1 MNLHEEIKNPGGGNM
16 NSSQTHLTRNN
27 RVLFI
32 TYIVAGIFL
41 TIGLISQLTMSELEP
56 FRSIIPMVVL
66 IIAVIGNI
74 AMYIVNG
81 HSLNY
86 VRYVAISFSVFYVV
100 MNLTTPSNTTYP
112 YMVPFLIALIM
123 SMDKFSV
130 NIASVV
136 FVIVNAI
143 KVVSI
148 ISAAADPQDVIE
160 SVMVEAIVA
169 ILITLG
175 AVLGINNIIKFFD
188 ESVEEVNLAA
198 DKNHQVAAEIVK
210 VAGVVNDKMG
220 ESKETLAQINNS
232 MEAMNR
238 SMQDISTGV
247 GANTEAISDQTEAT
261 RNIQEEIDK
270 ATETTRE
277 LGELSR
283 ITASAVNTGAQSM
296 AELNTCLNQAIN
308 AANSMKASAGR
319 LQQRSNEVRAI
330 TDIILNISTQTN
342 LLALNASIEAAR
354 AGEAG
359 KGFAVVADEIR
370 SLAEQTKKATEDI
383 SSILDELATDAS
395 DVVTRV
401 DENAE
406 ISNSEREYSD
416 AANSNFADIKSNID
430 SLSANVN
437 NMLGLMENINK
448 ANLDIVD
455 SVSTL
460 SASSEEIS
468 ASTQEA
474 ANMGDQNMDLLSNFM
489 LIMDG
494 IAANIESLQNADV

>member
-1 MNLHEEIKNPGGGNM
+1 M
-16 NSSQTHLTRNN
+16 NSSQSHLARNN
-27 RVLFI
+27 KVLFI

-41 TIGLISQLTMSELEP
+41 NIGLVSQLTMSEFEP

-66 IIAVIGNI
+66 IIVFIGNI
-74 AMYIVNG
+74 IVYLTNRD
-81 HSLNY
+81 SIFY
-86 VRYVAISFSVFYVV
+86 VRYVAISFSVFYTV

-112 YMVPFLIALIM
+112 YMVPFLIILIL
-123 SMDKFSV
+123 SMDNLSV
-130 NIASVV
+130 RIAAAD
-136 FVIVNAI
+136 FVIINAI
-143 KVVSI
+143 KVVTI
-148 ISAAADPQDVIE
+148 MAAAADPQDVIE

-175 AVLGINNIIKFFD
+175 CILGINNLTKFFE
-188 ESVEEVNLAA
+188 ESMEEVNLAA

-210 VAGVVNDKMG
+210 VAGIVNDKMI
-220 ESKETLAQINNS
+220 ESKETLNQINSS
-232 MEAMNR
+232 MDAMYQ
-238 SMQDISTGV
+238 SMQDISVGV
-247 GANTEAISDQTEAT
+247 DANTEAISDQTDATQNIQSEIDEAT
-261 RNIQEEIDK
+261 N
-270 ATETTRE
+270 TTRE
-277 LGELSR
+277 LGQLSK
-283 ITASAVNTGAQSM
+283 ITAAAVNVGAQSM
-296 AELNTCLNQAIN
+296 EDLNGCLNQAIR
-308 AANSMKASAGR
+308 AAESMKASAGR
-319 LQQRSNEVRAI
+319 LQQRSSEVRAI
-330 TDIILNISTQTN
+330 TDIILGISTQTN

-359 KGFAVVADEIR
+359 RGFAVVADEIR

-395 DVVTRV
+395 DVVMRV

-416 AANSNFADIKSNID
+416 TANSNFADIKANIE
-430 SLSANVN
+430 SLSTNISK
-437 NMLGLMENINK
+437 MLGLMENINK
-448 ANLDIVD
+448 ANLNIVD

-474 ANMGDQNMDLLSNFM
+474 ANMGNQNIELLKSFK

-494 IAANIESLQNADV
+494 ISANIESLQNANV

>member
-1 MNLHEEIKNPGGGNM
+1 M
-16 NSSQTHLTRNN
+16 NSSQSHLSRNN

-32 TYIVAGIFL
+32 TYIVTGIFL
-41 TIGLISQLTMSELEP
+41 TIGLISQLTMSELEA
-56 FRSIIPMVVL
+56 FRSIVPMVML
-66 IIAVIGNI
+66 IIVVLGNI
-74 AMYIVNG
+74 IMYIING
-81 HSLNY
+81 HELTY
-86 VRYVAISFSVFYVV
+86 VRYVAISFSLFYIVLL
-100 MNLTTPSNTTYP
+100 LTSTSNTTYP

-130 NIASVV
+130 RLTSVV
-136 FVIVNAI
+136 FVLMNAI
-143 KVVSI
+143 KVI
-148 ISAAADPQDVIE
+148 TIMSAAADPQDVIE
-160 SVMVEAIVA
+160 TVMVEAIVA

-175 AVLGINNIIKFFD
+175 AMLGINNIIKFF
-188 ESVEEVNLAA
+188 ESSVEEVNIAA

-210 VAGVVNDKMG
+210 VAGTINEKMA
-220 ESKETLAQINNS
+220 ESKDTLSQINSS
-232 MEAMNR
+232 MEAMNQ
-238 SMQDISTGV
+238 SMQDISVGV
-247 GANTEAISDQTEAT
+247 TANTEAISDQTEAT
-261 RNIQEEIDK
+261 KNIQDEIDA
-270 ATETTRE
+270 ATNTTRQ

-283 ITASAVNTGAQSM
+283 ITANAVNTGAKSM
-296 AELNTCLNQAIN
+296 EDLNGCLSQAID
-308 AANSMKASAGR
+308 AADSMKASAGR

-330 TDIILNISTQTN
+330 TDIILNISSQTN

-383 SSILDELATDAS
+383 SSILDELATDAA
-395 DVVTRV
+395 DVVERV

-406 ISNSEREYSD
+406 ISNNERAYSD

-430 SLSANVN
+430 SLSSDVN
-437 NMLGLMENINK
+437 KMLGLMENINK
-448 ANLDIVD
+448 ANLNIVD

-460 SASSEEIS
+460 SASSEEIA

-474 ANMGDQNMDLLSNFM
+474 ANMGGQNMDLLNNFK

-494 IAANIESLQNADV
+494 IAANMESLQNADV